1 MAGVLR
7 LNDALKLLGWI
18 VAAMVLLAVGNRV
31 ADSLLFR
38 PGGSVS
44 ARWIGVTIALGAWI
58 PLLFMVGYSIR
69 LGDEYQRHVFLIGI
83 ALAFAAT
90 FLLVIGVEVMRD
102 AALIPY
108 RARPP
113 WLMLIVAMWGLG
125 TAVSFAWHRLSG

>member
-1 MAGVLR
+1 MGGVLR
-7 LNDALKLLGWI
+7 LNDALKLLGWL
-18 VAAMVLLAVGNRV
+18 VAALLVLAVGNRV

-38 PGGSVS
+38 PGGTVPT
-44 ARWIGVTIALGAWI
+44 RWVGLGIALAAWI

-90 FLLVIGVEVMRD
+90 FLLVIGIEVMRN

-108 RARPP
+108 TSRPP
-113 WLMLIVAMWGLG
+113 YLVLFVGMWALG
-125 TAVSFAWHRLSG
+125 TAVSVAYHRLRE